1 MFPLETGMFGWSSS
15 RRFDPMRNL
24 LIVLAAAL
32 LSSCA
37 GGSRGSAAPRFAE
50 QMDPAWNGILDSTVN
65 LGVMLVA
72 RPGVYTRSGF
82 EALASTDEVLRPVV
96 PGLRWTSV
104 DSSHPLLDNLR
115 GWDLD
120 SLSLLLLADS
130 MVWKLPYPNY
140 GEQLVLRQ
148 AKLSESTRFALRK
161 VGAAMGLQMLVALR
175 PGDVVPGPVAAPT
188 TVKPKT
194 PEQELAARAAA
205 AGGAVPSAIGDSS
218 KVVADAVWF
227 GVFDLRSGTLWYS
240 RDFQVSASRTSTL
253 SAEGAWARDA
263 WKQFANVLAELPE
276 RRSASAG
283 SEPR

>member
-1 MFPLETGMFGWSSS
+1 
-15 RRFDPMRNL
+15 MRTFL
-24 LIVLAAAL
+24 LLLTSFVLA
-32 LSSCA
+32 SYA
-37 GGSRGSAAPRFAE
+37 GGGKGPAAPRFAE
-50 QMDPAWNGILDSTVN
+50 QMDPAWNGALDSTVN
-65 LGVMLVA
+65 LGVMLVV

-148 AKLSESTRFALRK
+148 AKLSETTRLALRK

-175 PGDVVPGPVAAPT
+175 PGDVLPGPSAAPPAS
-188 TVKPKT
+188 KLRT
-194 PEQELAARAAA
+194 PEQELEARAAA

-227 GVFDLRSGTLWYS
+227 GVFDLRSGSLWYS

-263 WKQFANVLAELPE
+263 WKQFAAVLSELPG
-276 RRSASAG
+276 RRSESAA

>member
-1 MFPLETGMFGWSSS
+1 MLEPSLR
-15 RRFDPMRNL
+15 RRFDRMRNL

-32 LSSCA
+32 LTSCA

-50 QMDPAWNGILDSTVN
+50 QMDPTWNGVLDSTMN

-120 SLSLLLLADS
+120 SLSLALLADS
-130 MVWKLPYPNY
+130 MVWKMPYPNY
-140 GEQLVLRQ
+140 NEQLVLRQ
-148 AKLSESTRFALRK
+148 ARLSEPTRLALRR
-161 VGAAMGLQMLVALR
+161 VGAAMGLQMLIALR
-175 PGDVVPGPVAAPT
+175 PGDVLPDLSNPPAAPRAR
-188 TVKPKT
+188 T
-194 PEQELAARAAA
+194 PEEEIAARAAA

-218 KVVADAVWF
+218 KVVSEAVWF
-227 GVFDLRSGTLWYS
+227 GVFDLRSGSLWYG
-240 RDFQVSASRTSTL
+240 RDFQVSANRSATL

-263 WKQFANVLAELPE
+263 WKQFAAVLSELPA
-276 RRSASAG
+276 RRSASAA

>member
-1 MFPLETGMFGWSSS
+1 MRS
-15 RRFDPMRNL
+15 RRFVSMRKS
-24 LIVLAAAL
+24 LILLAAVVL
-32 LSSCA
+32 FSCA
-37 GGSRGSAAPRFAE
+37 GGSRSVGAPRFAE
-50 QMDPAWNGILDSTVN
+50 QMDPAWNGIIDSTVN
-65 LGVMLVA
+65 LGVMLVV

-148 AKLSESTRFALRK
+148 AKLSEATRLALRK

-175 PGDVVPGPVAAPT
+175 PGDVVPGPSSAPSA
-188 TVKPKT
+188 PKSRT

-218 KVVADAVWF
+218 KVVSDAVWF
-227 GVFDLRSGTLWYS
+227 GVFDLRSGSLWYS
-240 RDFQVSASRTSTL
+240 RDFQVSGSRTSTL

-263 WKQFANVLAELPE
+263 WKQFATVLSELPV
-276 RRSASAG
+276 RRASSVA